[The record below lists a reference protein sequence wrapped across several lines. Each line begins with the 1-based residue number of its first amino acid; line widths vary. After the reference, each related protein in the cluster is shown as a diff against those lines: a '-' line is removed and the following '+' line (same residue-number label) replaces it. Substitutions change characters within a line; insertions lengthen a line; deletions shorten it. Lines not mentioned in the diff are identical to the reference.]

1 MDYIQ
6 YIVRFLLR
14 IRWWIV
20 LAPVIVTLLIIWGTR
35 NMPNTYHVD
44 MTIYTGVVSGFAMET
59 GEEVMQNSTI
69 VNNTI
74 DNIINIM
81 KSKETLH
88 DVSLLLYARHMIYGD
103 SEKDNVYI
111 KAENYRQL
119 KLITPKD
126 VLALIDKTSEQ
137 KTIENLKK
145 YEKQSPTNFVY
156 GLFNWNHPYY
166 CFNSLNEIRVQ
177 RLGNSDM
184 LKVNYASSDP
194 GVAYQT
200 LLLLDSVYV
209 DQYKNLQFG
218 STNSAIR
225 YFEKELERVGK
236 ELRAG
241 EDSLTQYN
249 IRNRIINYDEQTK
262 QVAGLD
268 AEFEFRHQTI
278 LFNYYSAEASI
289 KQLESLLGENTAL
302 LKNNAVFLS
311 KLSEISKLNSNIA
324 ELESFNKDSIIS
336 QKKTRQIEIYKSL
349 LKQKEEDFTVFS
361 TEFNN
366 KKYTKEGYPTANFV
380 SQWLEA
386 LLNKEKANA
395 EKLVMEKNK
404 QELDQQYSHFSPIG
418 STIKRQERS
427 INFIESSYLSIL
439 SSLNAARLRLKSLE
453 MNSASLKLINPPTF
467 PLNAEPSKRKA
478 FVFSA
483 YIGSLTFILGV
494 FLLVDLF
501 DFTLRD

>member
-209 DQYKNLQFG
+209 
-218 STNSAIR
+218 
-225 YFEKELERVGK
+225 
-236 ELRAG
+236 
-241 EDSLTQYN
+241 
-249 IRNRIINYDEQTK
+249 
-262 QVAGLD
+262 
-268 AEFEFRHQTI
+268 
-278 LFNYYSAEASI
+278 
-289 KQLESLLGENTAL
+289 
-302 LKNNAVFLS
+302 
-311 KLSEISKLNSNIA
+311 
-324 ELESFNKDSIIS
+324 
-336 QKKTRQIEIYKSL
+336 
-349 LKQKEEDFTVFS
+349 
-361 TEFNN
+361 
-366 KKYTKEGYPTANFV
+366 
-380 SQWLEA
+380 
-386 LLNKEKANA
+386 
-395 EKLVMEKNK
+395 
-404 QELDQQYSHFSPIG
+404 
-418 STIKRQERS
+418 
-427 INFIESSYLSIL
+427 
-439 SSLNAARLRLKSLE
+439 
-453 MNSASLKLINPPTF
+453 
-467 PLNAEPSKRKA
+467 
-478 FVFSA
+478 
-483 YIGSLTFILGV
+483 
-494 FLLVDLF
+494 
-501 DFTLRD
+501 